1 MSPITTHVLDTTAG
15 RPMSGVPVSLEHQ
28 DSSGQWQSIAQ
39 GRTDSDG
46 RVRDLL
52 PDGQALQAGLY
63 QLRFDTSERSA
74 FFPEVIVCF
83 RIESPD
89 QHFHVPLLF
98 SPLGYTIYRGS

>member
-15 RPMSGVPVSLEHQ
+15 RPMSGVPVSLEHR
-28 DSSGQWQSIAQ
+28 DGSGRWQFIAR
-39 GRTDSDG
+39 GCTDSDG

-52 PDGQALQAGLY
+52 PDGQLLHAGLY

-83 RIESPD
+83 RIETAD

-98 SPLGYTIYRGS
+98 SPF